1 MKSATI
7 KELKEKFNPIK
18 GTQLISKANFEN
30 TLKTR
35 FGLSLDD
42 DMICKYIDTHPQ
54 NKEFYT
60 IDNPPVFT
68 ISFKDEIGHD
78 WANTEGRFYKEHTT
92 RKTELFK
99 EFREF
104 KENYTFKIGKYF
116 YI

>member
-1 MKSATI
+1 MKTT
-7 KELKEKFNPIK
+7 ENPIK

-54 NKEFYT
+54 NKDFYT
-60 IDNPPVFT
+60 IENPPVFT
-68 ISFKDEIGHD
+68 VDFKDEIGKS
-78 WANTEGRFYKEHTT
+78 WASIEGIFYKNHTSK
-92 RKTELFK
+92 KTKLFK
-99 EFREF
+99 EFKDF
-104 KENYTFKIGKYF
+104 KEKHTFKIGKYF